1 MEQMEQRQMEM
12 EPRESSDNN
21 FTRTD
26 GKNNRQIQATW
37 ANNRTR
43 TGQEQ
48 QEDEQGRTR
57 HSRKNK
63 KQETQDMEL
72 HKQYFMLSC
81 WSILWSTGDSGRW
94 KILILHFSRPISG
107 PIANLDN
114 IFQDSIILI

>member
-1 MEQMEQRQMEM
+1 MEQMEQKQMEM

-26 GKNNRQIQATW
+26 GKNNRTW
-37 ANNRTR
+37 

-63 KQETQDMEL
+63 KQEIQDMEL
-72 HKQYFMLSC
+72 HKQYFMISC
-81 WSILWSTGDSGRW
+81 WSILWSTGDSERW

>member
-1 MEQMEQRQMEM
+1 MEQMEQKQMEM
-12 EPRESSDNN
+12 EPRKSSDNN
-21 FTRTD
+21 FTRAD

-37 ANNRTR
+37 ANNRTW

-48 QEDEQGRTR
+48 QEDEQGTTIDTTSKEIQ
-57 HSRKNK
+57 H
-63 KQETQDMEL
+63 MEL
-72 HKQYFMLSC
+72 HKQYFMVSC
-81 WSILWSTGDSGRW
+81 WSVIWSTGDSGRW